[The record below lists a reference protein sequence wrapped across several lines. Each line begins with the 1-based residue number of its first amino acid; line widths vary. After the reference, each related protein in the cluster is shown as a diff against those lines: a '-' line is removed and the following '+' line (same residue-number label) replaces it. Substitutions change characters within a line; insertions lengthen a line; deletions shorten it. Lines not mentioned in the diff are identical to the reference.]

1 MKKVKVIVENDITGE
16 ETYYWNTKIALAQ
29 ADLEQADLEQERE
42 VGENPLKA

>member
-29 ADLEQADLEQERE
+29 ADLEQERE